1 MEIVLVED
9 FKLSLNVKKMYL
21 NITDTYSALDG
32 TPMANIALDILSDE
46 RFEDV
51 ESQILDEEGN
61 AVGVEMTETKVPLSS
76 PYHLE
81 RVVQVPGIPFAL
93 VNAVVN
99 ASADVTLL
107 PGINYMIDQAGF
119 NQLFTGSLAGL
130 KLEIA
135 EVKL

>member
-1 MEIVLVED
+1 MEITLEKD

-21 NITDTYSALDG
+21 NITDTYSAEDG
-32 TPMANIALDILSDE
+32 TPMANISLDILSDE
-46 RFEDV
+46 RF
-51 ESQILDEEGN
+51 QIAELPVLDEEGKQI
-61 AVGVEMTETKVPLSS
+61 GMESGETKVPLSS

-81 RVVQVPGIPFAL
+81 RVIQLPGIPFAL
-93 VNAVVN
+93 VNSVVN
-99 ASADVTLL
+99 ASADKSLL

-119 NQLFTGSLAGL
+119 NQLFIGSLAGL